1 MHESTLLA
9 LREMRPTLRKKW
21 ETLLRK
27 EPISSPLASPDS
39 LVFLM
44 DWTLDRLF
52 EALRTASHRRRTRVT
67 KVAPGYVPTAEI
79 CPCGLNPLLAYFS
92 TAEKSLIDA
101 VFLANSPLPAMSPGE
116 RQACITEIQLA
127 LHRVAHAEIQTFCA
141 VCQRRHATAP
151 QPATSSL
158 SAS

>member
-21 ETLLRK
+21 EILLRK

-52 EALRTASHRRRTRVT
+52 EALRTSSHRRRTRST
-67 KVAPGYVPTAEI
+67 KVSQGYVPPVEI
-79 CPCGLNPLLAYFS
+79 CPCGMNPLLAYFS

-141 VCQRRHATAP
+141 VCQRRNAHVAQPSATG
-151 QPATSSL
+151 L
-158 SAS
+158 SAG